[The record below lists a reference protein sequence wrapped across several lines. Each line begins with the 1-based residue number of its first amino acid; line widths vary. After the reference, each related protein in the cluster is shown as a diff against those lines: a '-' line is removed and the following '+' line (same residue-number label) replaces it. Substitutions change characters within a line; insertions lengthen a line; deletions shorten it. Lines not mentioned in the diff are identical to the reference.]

1 MIASERKKL
10 NWLIVLLALGALMY
24 WWNRTSVSGITG
36 PTTVAAGF
44 APLAVQDP
52 QLRLDMLDK
61 IRKLE
66 YSGAHRN
73 IFSATPLP
81 PPPAVAEAAAAAAAA
96 RRNQGPV
103 QPPPPP
109 PPSVP
114 ATFFGFVSNPTGS
127 NRLGFFQA
135 GDDVYVVGE
144 GSVLL
149 TNFRLLKIG
158 NDTAEFEEVSTGRK
172 ASLAITQPA
181 AGSAATA
188 AIAGAGKDSGGGD
201 PEPAPPQ

>member
-1 MIASERKKL
+1 KL
-10 NWLIVLLALGALMY
+10 NWLIALVVVGGLMY
-24 WWNRTSVSGITG
+24 LWNRNSVSGITG
-36 PTTVAAGF
+36 PSTVSAGF
-44 APLAVQDP
+44 QPLNVQDP

-81 PPPAVAEAAAAAAAA
+81 PPAAVAEAAAAAA

-103 QPPPPP
+103 LPPPPP

-114 ATFFGFVSNPTGS
+114 ATFFGFVSNPTGA

-144 GSVLL
+144 GSLLL

-181 AGSAATA
+181 AGSAAA
-188 AIAGAGKDSGGGD
+188 GAIAGAGKDSAGQGD
-201 PEPAPPQ
+201 PEPPPQ

>member
-10 NWLIVLLALGALMY
+10 NWLIALVVVGGLMY
-24 WWNRTSVSGITG
+24 LWNRNSVSGITG
-36 PTTVAAGF
+36 PSTVSAGF
-44 APLAVQDP
+44 QPLNVQDP

-81 PPPAVAEAAAAAAAA
+81 PPAAVAEAAAAAA

-103 QPPPPP
+103 LPPPPP

-114 ATFFGFVSNPTGS
+114 ATFFGFVSNPTGA

-144 GSVLL
+144 GSLLL

-181 AGSAATA
+181 AGSAAA
-188 AIAGAGKDSGGGD
+188 GAIAGAGKDSAGQGD
-201 PEPAPPQ
+201 PEPPPQ

>member
-10 NWLIVLLALGALMY
+10 NWLIALLIVGALMY
-24 WWNRTSVSGITG
+24 FWNRNSVSGIPG
-36 PTTVAAGF
+36 VSSVSAGF
-44 APLAVQDP
+44 HPLNVQDP
-52 QLRLDMLDK
+52 ELRLDMLDK

-81 PPPAVAEAAAAAAAA
+81 PPAAVAEAAAAAAH
-96 RRNQGPV
+96 RNQGPV
-103 QPPPPP
+103 LPPPPA

-114 ATFFGFVSNPTGS
+114 ATFFGFVSGSTGA

-144 GSVLL
+144 GSLLL

-172 ASLAITQPA
+172 ASLAISQPA
-181 AGSAATA
+181 GAAA
-188 AIAGAGKDSGGGD
+188 AAAGAGKDSGGQGD
-201 PEPAPPQ
+201 PEPPPQ

>member
-1 MIASERKKL
+1 MIASERNKL
-10 NWLIVLLALGALMY
+10 IWLIVLLVVGALAY
-24 WWNRTSVSGITG
+24 LWNRNSVSGIPG
-36 PTTVAAGF
+36 VTVAAGF
-44 APLAVQDP
+44 QPLNVQDP
-52 QLRLDMLDK
+52 ELRLDMLDK

-81 PPPAVAEAAAAAAAA
+81 PVITEAEKKAEE
-96 RRNQGPV
+96 RRKNMGPV

-114 ATFFGFVSNPTGS
+114 ATFFGYVSNRAGA
-127 NRLGFFQA
+127 NRLGFFQS
-135 GDDVYVVGE
+135 GDDVYVVAE
-144 GSVLL
+144 GSLL
-149 TNFRLLKIG
+149 LSNFRLLKIG

-181 AGSAATA
+181 AGSAAA
-188 AIAGAGKDSGGGD
+188 AALGGA
-201 PEPAPPQ
+201 APPPGQGEAEAPQ

>member
-1 MIASERKKL
+1 
-10 NWLIVLLALGALMY
+10 MY
-24 WWNRTSVSGITG
+24 LWNRNSGGGIAGVS
-36 PTTVAAGF
+36 TVSAGF
-44 APLAVQDP
+44 LPLNVQDP
-52 QLRLDMLDK
+52 ELRLDMLDK

-81 PPPAVAEAAAAAAAA
+81 PVVSAAEKAAEQH
-96 RRNQGPV
+96 RNQGPV

-114 ATFFGFVSNPTGS
+114 ATFFGFVSNPTGA

-144 GSVLL
+144 GSLLL

-172 ASLAITQPA
+172 ASLAITQPT
-181 AGSAATA
+181 AGSAA
-188 AIAGAGKDSGGGD
+188 AGALGAGGAPPGGQGD
-201 PEPAPPQ
+201 PEPPQ

>member
-10 NWLIVLLALGALMY
+10 NWLIALLIVGGLMY
-24 WWNRTSVSGITG
+24 LWNRNSVSGIPG
-36 PTTVAAGF
+36 VSSVSAGF
-44 APLAVQDP
+44 QPLNVQDP
-52 QLRLDMLDK
+52 ELRLDMLDK

-66 YSGAHRN
+66 YAGAHRN

-81 PPPAVAEAAAAAAAA
+81 PPAAVAEAAAAAA
-96 RRNQGPV
+96 RRNVGPV

-114 ATFFGFVSNPTGS
+114 ATFFGFVSNPTGA

-144 GSVLL
+144 GSLLL

-158 NDTAEFEEVSTGRK
+158 NDTAEFEEISTGRK
-172 ASLAITQPA
+172 ASLAITQPGA
-181 AGSAATA
+181 AGAAAGGA
-188 AIAGAGKDSGGGD
+188 AKDSAGQGD
-201 PEPAPPQ
+201 PEPPPQ

>member
-10 NWLIVLLALGALMY
+10 NYLIALVVVAGLMY
-24 WWNRTSVSGITG
+24 LWNRNSGAGIPGGSSVS
-36 PTTVAAGF
+36 AGF
-44 APLAVQDP
+44 QPLNVQDP
-52 QLRLDMLDK
+52 ELRLDMLDK

-81 PPPAVAEAAAAAAAA
+81 PVVTPAEKAAAEQ

-103 QPPPPP
+103 LPPPPP

-114 ATFFGFVSNPTGS
+114 ATFFGFVSNPSGA

-144 GSVLL
+144 GSLLL
-149 TNFRLLKIG
+149 TSFRLLKIG

-172 ASLAITQPA
+172 ASLAISQPA
-181 AGSAATA
+181 GGSGAAGA
-188 AIAGAGKDSGGGD
+188 AGAGKDAAGQGD
-201 PEPAPPQ
+201 PEPPPQ

>member
-10 NWLIVLLALGALMY
+10 NWLIALLIVGGLMY
-24 WWNRTSVSGITG
+24 WWNRNSVSGIPG
-36 PTTVAAGF
+36 VSNVAAGF
-44 APLAVQDP
+44 LPLNVQDP
-52 QLRLDMLDK
+52 ELRLDMLDK

-81 PPPAVAEAAAAAAAA
+81 PPAAVAEAAAAAAH
-96 RRNQGPV
+96 RNQGPV

-114 ATFFGFVSNPTGS
+114 ATFFGFESNPTGA

-144 GSVLL
+144 GSLLL

-181 AGSAATA
+181 GAGG
-188 AIAGAGKDSGGGD
+188 AGAGKDAAGQGD
-201 PEPAPPQ
+201 PEPPPQ